1 MYYKVLLSD
10 IPPAFS
16 LQPASLVVPPCQ
28 DIAYHIPNQEDNKV
42 VKNERERERLR
53 HHHHATAHPSI
64 KLSFTVSKKS
74 DILYATHSI
83 ERARGL
89 HSTSSSSF
97 YLLYY
102 CIVTSAERGKCKS
115 MIDSLNCSLKVL
127 MNLCILLSNLSS
139 SIVQTSSKVKNYS
152 VGGTS

>member
-1 MYYKVLLSD
+1 MTLRERERESVDERFNFRLFPLKSTNMNDRKYFLYYKVLLSD
-10 IPPAFS
+10 MPPASS

-42 VKNERERERLR
+42 VKKERERDCAIIITLLLTP
-53 HHHHATAHPSI
+53 HQI
-64 KLSFTVSKKS
+64 ILTVSKKS

-97 YLLYY
+97 YLLPPP
-102 CIVTSAERGKCKS
+102 A
-115 MIDSLNCSLKVL
+115 
-127 MNLCILLSNLSS
+127 SS
-139 SIVQTSSKVKNYS
+139 HLQSGES
-152 VGGTS
+152 VNP